1 MSEKLGAK
9 PKTSNKE
16 TEISAESQQVMIEE
30 LMKSLKK
37 HFDGL
42 CMCAGCLKTAHDR
55 NNPSYPHW
63 FGKTSTAAK
72 FIKKA
77 LLENVRSKDPAMRE
91 MSIRAFSTL
100 VGNDHG
106 GSSDIIH
113 MSKISVDELSAAIER
128 LSAANKDVATFLDL
142 FQLLLM
148 CSWKTDS
155 HTVHFTLKSKQ
166 VCYILGLTCVCKN
179 RILLKFINPLYKFTV
194 ICCNKQRARA
204 LSKCT
209 RICEVFGRNKSLLCL
224 DYQGLFDRRTSLN
237 ERKISQRS

>member
-1 MSEKLGAK
+1 MGAK
-9 PKTSNKE
+9 PKTSNKQTE
-16 TEISAESQQVMIEE
+16 TSDESQQVTSEQAAVE
-30 LMKSLKK
+30 LMKSLQK

-42 CMCAGCLKTAHDR
+42 CMCAACLKTAHNR

-72 FIKKA
+72 FIKKT
-77 LLENVRSKDPAMRE
+77 LLENVKSKDPAMRE

-128 LSAANKDVATFLDL
+128 LSAANKDVATFLEL

-155 HTVHFTLKSKQ
+155 YAVGVGNLVACEKS
-166 VCYILGLTCVCKN
+166 
-179 RILLKFINPLYKFTV
+179 
-194 ICCNKQRARA
+194 
-204 LSKCT
+204 S
-209 RICEVFGRNKSLLCL
+209 
-224 DYQGLFDRRTSLN
+224 
-237 ERKISQRS
+237 

>member
-1 MSEKLGAK
+1 MSHKLGAK
-9 PKTSNKE
+9 PKTSNKQTE
-16 TEISAESQQVMIEE
+16 TSDESQQVTSEQAAVE
-30 LMKSLKK
+30 LVKSRQK

-42 CMCAGCLKTAHDR
+42 CMCEGCVETAHDR
-55 NNPSYPHW
+55 KNPSYPHW

-128 LSAANKDVATFLDL
+128 LSAANKDVATFLEL

-155 HTVHFTLKSKQ
+155 YSVKIIFMSMQ
-166 VCYILGLTCVCKN
+166 V
-179 RILLKFINPLYKFTV
+179 
-194 ICCNKQRARA
+194 
-204 LSKCT
+204 
-209 RICEVFGRNKSLLCL
+209 
-224 DYQGLFDRRTSLN
+224 
-237 ERKISQRS
+237 

>member
-1 MSEKLGAK
+1 MSHKLGAK
-9 PKTSNKE
+9 PKTSNKQTE
-16 TEISAESQQVMIEE
+16 TSDESQQVNRKAVCDEM
-30 LMKSLKK
+30 MKSLQK

-55 NNPSYPHW
+55 MNPSYPHW

-72 FIKKA
+72 FIKKT
-77 LLENVRSKDPAMRE
+77 LLEFVKSKEPAVRE

-128 LSAANKDVATFLDL
+128 VSAANKDVATFLEL

-155 HTVHFTLKSKQ
+155 YSVKIIFMSMQ
-166 VCYILGLTCVCKN
+166 V
-179 RILLKFINPLYKFTV
+179 
-194 ICCNKQRARA
+194 
-204 LSKCT
+204 
-209 RICEVFGRNKSLLCL
+209 
-224 DYQGLFDRRTSLN
+224 
-237 ERKISQRS
+237 